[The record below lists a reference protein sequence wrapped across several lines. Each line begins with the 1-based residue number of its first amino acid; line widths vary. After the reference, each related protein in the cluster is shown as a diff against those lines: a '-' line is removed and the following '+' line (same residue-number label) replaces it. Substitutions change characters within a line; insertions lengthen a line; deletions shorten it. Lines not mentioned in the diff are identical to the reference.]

1 MTLQEYKPGTS
12 FPGVIGRTVS
22 ESSPAWPQP
31 VRAKKGAPNVIFFIL
46 DDVGYGQMS
55 AFGGLVNTP
64 NLDRLVQNGLRYTNM
79 HTTALC
85 SPTRACVLT
94 GRNHHSNGVASIM
107 EFATGFPGY
116 DGRMPFQNSM
126 LSEMLL
132 EHGYNTFCTGKWHLA
147 PAEESTP
154 AGPYHRWPLGRGF
167 ERFYGFMGGETN
179 QWFPDLIYDNH
190 SIPQPKTVE
199 EGYHLDKDLVD
210 HAIQFILD
218 AHVIAPDK
226 PFFLYHAPGAAH
238 APHQVAPEWIEKYK
252 GKFDMGWDK
261 YREVVF
267 ARQKELGIFP
277 ADAELSPHDP
287 DVPEWDTLSDQ
298 QKKLYAHF
306 MEVFAGFLEHCD
318 QQFGRLLD
326 TLEEIGELDN
336 TIIMM
341 LPDNGA
347 SSEGG
352 VNGAFNE
359 MSTFNYYYETV
370 DDILPRMD
378 QLGSPTSYNH
388 YPWGWSW
395 AGNTPFRRWKK
406 EVYRGGCT
414 DNLIVHW
421 PAGIQAKGEN
431 RGQYAHAIDM
441 VPTILEALGITPP
454 EDIRGVA
461 QSPIEGISF
470 AHTFND
476 AKAATKHHTQ
486 YFEMFATRAIDH
498 DGWRAVCGFPGPSYM
513 EGAEKGLHLGDEIT
527 PAVLDEL
534 DANGW
539 ELYHVSKD
547 PAEVHNLAGKMPGK
561 RAEMIARWYA
571 EAGKYQVMPLDGT
584 LFQRI
589 LAERPQMTLPRN
601 QYTFYPDLSPVHPSV
616 APMVFNRPHSITAEV
631 VIPAGGAEGV
641 LLAQGGVSGG
651 YVLYI
656 RDHKLIYVYNYMGLK
671 EFAVTSTVDVPE
683 GECSLRYEFEPTGA
697 PKVREGKGTP
707 GRGQLYINGELVG
720 LCDFPVTVPIAFG
733 IEGLSCGYDF
743 GEAVT
748 HQYTAPFR
756 FTGKIK
762 KVVTDMSG
770 DLIVDDDA
778 KVRMLMAQQ

>member
-1 MTLQEYKPGTS
+1 MTLKEYKPGTT

-22 ESSPAWPQP
+22 ESAPAWPQP
-31 VRAKKGAPNVIFFIL
+31 LRAKKGAPNVIFFIL

-64 NLDRLVQNGLRYTNM
+64 NLDRLAQNGLRYTNM

-94 GRNHHSNGVASIM
+94 GRNHHSNGVACIM

-116 DGRMPFQNSM
+116 DGRMPFQNGM
-126 LSEMLL
+126 LSEVLV
-132 EHGYNTFCTGKWHLA
+132 EQGYNTFCTGKWHLA

-154 AGPYHRWPLGRGF
+154 AGPFHRWPLGRGF
-167 ERFYGFMGGETN
+167 EHFYGFMGGETN
-179 QWFPDLIYDNH
+179 QWFPDLVYDNH
-190 SIPQPKTVE
+190 SVSQPKTVE
-199 EGYHLDKDLVD
+199 EGYHLDEDLID
-210 HAIQFILD
+210 HAIHFILD

-226 PFFLYHAPGAAH
+226 PFFLYHAPGCAH

-252 GKFDMGWDK
+252 GKFDMGWDQ

-277 ADAELSPHDP
+277 ADAELSPRDP

-298 QKKLYAHF
+298 QKNLYAHF

-318 QQFGRLLD
+318 HQFGRLLD
-326 TLEEIGELDN
+326 TLDEIGELDN
-336 TIIMM
+336 TIIMV

-359 MSTFNYYYETV
+359 MSSFNNYFETLEEIV
-370 DDILPRMD
+370 PRMD
-378 QLGSPTSYNH
+378 QLGGPASYNH

-421 PAGIQAKGEN
+421 PAGIQTKGEN
-431 RGQYAHAIDM
+431 RSQYAHAIDM
-441 VPTILEALGITPP
+441 LPTILDAIGITPP
-454 EDIRGVA
+454 EQIRGVA
-461 QSPIEGISF
+461 QSPIEGVSF
-470 AHTFND
+470 FHTFDNGE
-476 AKAATKHHTQ
+476 ATTKHHTQ
-486 YFEMFATRAIDH
+486 YFEMFATRAIYH
-498 DGWRAVCGFPGPSYM
+498 DGWRAVCGFPGPSYT
-513 EGAEKGLHLGDEIT
+513 EGAARGLRLGEEIT
-527 PAVLDEL
+527 PELLDYL

-539 ELYHVSKD
+539 ELYHVAKD
-547 PAEVHNLAGKMPGK
+547 PAEVHNLTAEMPEK

-571 EAGKYQVMPLDGT
+571 EAGKYKVMPLDGT
-584 LFQRI
+584 LFIRAV
-589 LAERPQMTLPRN
+589 AERPQVAMPRN
-601 QYTFYPDLSPVHPSV
+601 QYTFYPDLTPVHPQV
-616 APMVFNRPHSITAEV
+616 APMIYNRPHSITAEV
-631 VIPAGGAEGV
+631 VIPPGGAEGV

-651 YVLYI
+651 YVLYV
-656 RDHKLIYVYNYMGLK
+656 RDRKLHYLYNYMGLQ
-671 EFAVTSTVDVPE
+671 EFTITSNMDVPE
-683 GECSLRYEFEPTGA
+683 GECSLRYEFEPTGE

-707 GRGQLYINGELVG
+707 GRGELYINGELVG
-720 LCDFPVTVPIAFG
+720 ICEFPVTVPIVFG

-748 HQYTAPFR
+748 HQYVAPFR
-756 FTGKIK
+756 FTGKIR
-762 KVVTDMSG
+762 KVVTDLSG
-770 DLIVDDDA
+770 DLIEDDDA
-778 KVRMLMAQQ
+778 KVRLLMAQQ